1 MILSAGFAVSASWFR
16 PIAVSM
22 AFVWLALP
30 SLLALIEVSLA
41 TDHPVDFWL
50 HVNTGRSIWQTASLA
65 GRDQFTCTIAG
76 SEVVNQNWLAELLTY
91 GLYRAGGFELC
102 QFMAG
107 ACYAAAIGLI
117 TRLSL
122 LRSGDAQAAAIA
134 GFAGLA
140 LAVSNFG
147 IRPQAISTLLFAAE
161 LFVLCRGT
169 PQRQTI
175 AWTALIEVLWANVH
189 GAFALG
195 LILPGIFLVA
205 AAGRQAWQAGWR
217 TVWADGAVR
226 MYFACTFVAG
236 VAMFINPQPSQTLHY
251 VFNTSSK
258 SAARGIEEWLPTTF
272 GTLTGTLFFVS
283 IACLLGLI
291 GLSRRRLEPVEVI
304 LLTTFLILGAQA
316 QRMVIWF
323 ALIVPPIAA
332 PLIAGL
338 RAHRAARS
346 LGDKEHAPWEHAPW
360 PLLAMVFAVLLTT
373 LPWTRSYNALL
384 PAEKRSAS
392 GIHEPAGAVEFLRS
406 RGYRGN
412 LFAPVSWGA
421 YLTCFLYPDVKVF
434 NDSRIESFPD
444 DVWSDYLQIGAG
456 QEDWNA
462 ALGKYNIDAVVWSDR
477 LSAEL
482 LASLESSPRWRQVFQ
497 DANCV
502 IFLRSDLIGPSSAQ
516 VAR

>member
-1 MILSAGFAVSASWFR
+1 
-16 PIAVSM
+16 M

-30 SLLALIEVSLA
+30 SLMALIEVSLA

-76 SEVVNQNWLAELLTY
+76 REVVNQNWLAELLTH

-102 QFMAG
+102 QFAAA
-107 ACYAAAIGLI
+107 ACYTAAIGLV

-122 LRSGDAQAAAIA
+122 LRSGDARAAAIA
-134 GFAGLA
+134 GFAGLT
-140 LAVSNFG
+140 LAVPNFG
-147 IRPQAISTLLFAAE
+147 IRPQAISALLFAGE
-161 LFVLCRGT
+161 LFVLWRGT

-175 AWTALIEVLWANVH
+175 AWITLIEVLWANVH

-195 LILPGIFLVA
+195 LILPGMFLAA
-205 AAGRQAWQAGWR
+205 AAGRKAWQAGWR
-217 TVWADGAVR
+217 MVWTDGAVR
-226 MYFACTFVAG
+226 MYFACTLVAG

-272 GTLTGTLFFVS
+272 GTLTGTLFFIS
-283 IACLLGLI
+283 IAGLLALVA
-291 GLSRRRLEPVEVI
+291 LSRRRLEPVELM
-304 LLTTFLILGAQA
+304 LLTAFLLLGAQA

-332 PLIAGL
+332 PLIAEL
-338 RAHRAARS
+338 RARRVARPS
-346 LGDKEHAPWEHAPW
+346 GDEEHAPWH
-360 PLLAMVFAVLLTT
+360 LLGILFAVMLTT
-373 LPWTRSYNALL
+373 LPWTRSYNVLL

-392 GIHEPAGAVEFLRS
+392 GIHEPARAVEFLRS
-406 RGYRGN
+406 HGYRGN

-444 DVWSDYLQIGAG
+444 DVWSDYLQIGAAQG
-456 QEDWNA
+456 DWNA
-462 ALGKYNIDAVVWSDR
+462 ALDKYNIDAVVWCDR

-482 LASLESSPRWRQVFQ
+482 LASLESSPRWRQVYQ

-502 IFLRSDLIGPSSAQ
+502 IFLRPDSTGPSPAQ